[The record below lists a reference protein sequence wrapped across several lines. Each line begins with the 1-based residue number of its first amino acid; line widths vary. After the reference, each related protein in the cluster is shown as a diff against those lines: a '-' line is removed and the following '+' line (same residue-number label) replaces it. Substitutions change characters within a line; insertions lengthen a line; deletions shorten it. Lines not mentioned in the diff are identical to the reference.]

1 MQVEEQLNPI
11 KVYNMAWKK
20 SITLP
25 YSAKDGK
32 DKLANSK
39 FDLGSTC
46 NYGHNMVR
54 SPLESLK
61 WCVLFFWDN
70 SLNLF

>member
-1 MQVEEQLNPI
+1 MQVKEQLNAM
-11 KVYNMAWKK
+11 KVYNMAGKK

-25 YSAKDGK
+25 YSAKDSK
-32 DKLANSK
+32 DKLSNST

-61 WCVLFFWDN
+61 WCVLFY
-70 SLNLF
+70 